1 MWRLGK
7 IWVSFYDIGLHFTV
21 DSLSLPLMRIE
32 IIHLNI

>member
-21 DSLSLPLMRIE
+21 DSLSTFNE
-32 IIHLNI
+32 D